1 LTMPHWPRAG
11 VITSPRAAEVASVHV
26 GAGWHT
32 TAPVERSFDVLPLR
46 LGGQIPVGDFDQIA
60 KMACRAPAE
69 T

>member
-1 LTMPHWPRAG
+1 
-11 VITSPRAAEVASVHV
+11 VHV

-32 TAPVERSFDVLPLR
+32 TAPVECSFDVLPLR
-46 LGGQIPVGDFDQIA
+46 LGGQISVGDSDQIA